1 MANGM
6 SVITRLGVI
15 GFHQWDNAPEEVAY
29 LRHPHRHVF
38 GIRVEVRVRLQ
49 DREVEFH
56 MLNRDLRKVL
66 EEKFET
72 DEGLEHG
79 EYQFGGQS
87 CEMIGHTIGEALQ
100 AHPYRYNVLSV
111 EVDEDGE
118 NTSRLWWSVV

>member
-1 MANGM
+1 MASGM

-15 GFHQWDNAPEEVAY
+15 GFHQWDDALPEVEY
-29 LRHPHRHVF
+29 LKHPHRHVF

-66 EEKFET
+66 ETKFKI
-72 DEGLEHG
+72 DEHG
-79 EYQFGGQS
+79 EYQFGPQS
-87 CEMIGHTIGEALQ
+87 CEMIGNTIGEGLQ
-100 AHPYRYNVLSV
+100 EHPFRYNVLAV

-118 NTSRLWWSVV
+118 NASRLWWSAV